1 MFVWVA
7 YDISDNN
14 LRTRIADHCKD
25 LGLVRFQKSI
35 FLGESDRATLQMLAS
50 LIRREMEEDA
60 SGEEDGV
67 AIGTLCGSC
76 QKVSSPSENR
86 SMGASIGEG
95 RLSSSGRPG
104 GMSPIVDRG
113 RAMEREGAP
122 LRP

>member
-35 FLGESDRATLQMLAS
+35 FLGESDRATLQMFAS

-60 SGEEDGV
+60 SGEGDGV

-76 QKVSSPSENR
+76 QKSLITLGKPVDGSKYRRRPFVI
-86 SMGASIGEG
+86 IG
-95 RLSSSGRPG
+95 
-104 GMSPIVDRG
+104 
-113 RAMEREGAP
+113 
-122 LRP
+122 

>member
-1 MFVWVA
+1 MFVWVV

-50 LIRREMEEDA
+50 LIRREMEENDA
-60 SGEEDGV
+60 SGEDDSV

-76 QKVSSPSENR
+76 QKSLITLGKPVDGSKYRRRPFVI
-86 SMGASIGEG
+86 IG
-95 RLSSSGRPG
+95 
-104 GMSPIVDRG
+104 
-113 RAMEREGAP
+113 
-122 LRP
+122 